1 MNLRSRRGVA
11 LVLVLWIVVILGGVS
26 AGVVRSARTSTGIAA
41 NARADLIARAA
52 AESGIEVF
60 VAAIE
65 DTLASFEDPE
75 DRRDWL
81 NALSLSVVPD
91 SPSLG
96 SFTLGDGR
104 FSVNVVDVSAR
115 LDVNAA
121 TATALQ
127 TFFSQ
132 FTDPA
137 EAAGIAG
144 AIRAAIDSGSN
155 RNAAATL
162 PLRST
167 TPIRSLDELHDRRLV
182 PDAILS
188 RAAQYL
194 TVDGDGVINART
206 ASDTVLVA
214 ATGEL
219 RDEPSRLLLISRGW
233 VSGHP
238 LTREIQAVYSITG
251 NRLVFSHWRE
261 RSL

>member
-1 MNLRSRRGVA
+1 MNLQSHRGVA

-41 NARADLIARAA
+41 NARAGVMARAA
-52 AESGIEVF
+52 AESGIEAL

-65 DTLASFEDPE
+65 DTLSRLADPDE
-75 DRRDWL
+75 RRDWL
-81 NALSLSVVPD
+81 NALVADARRDSLA
-91 SPSLG
+91 
-96 SFTLGDGR
+96 LGDAR
-104 FSVNVVDVSAR
+104 FLVTPIDVSAR
-115 LDVNAA
+115 FDINAA
-121 TATALQ
+121 TESGLQ
-127 TFFSQ
+127 TFFGQ

-137 EAAGIAG
+137 EAAAIAR
-144 AIRAAIDSGSN
+144 AIRSAIDSSDGI
-155 RNAAATL
+155 RNSGATL
-162 PLRST
+162 RPRNT
-167 TPIRSLDELHDRRLV
+167 TPIRSLDELHNRRLV
-182 PDAILS
+182 PGDILS

-194 TVDGDGVINART
+194 TVDGDGVINSRT

-219 RDEPSRLLLISRGW
+219 REEPSRLLLVSRGW

-238 LTREIQAVYSITG
+238 LTHEIQAVYAISG

>member
-1 MNLRSRRGVA
+1 MILRSRRGVA
-11 LVLVLWIVVILGGVS
+11 LVLVLWIVVILAGVS
-26 AGVVRSARTSTGIAA
+26 AGVVRSAQTSTGIAA
-41 NARADLIARAA
+41 NARANTIARAA
-52 AESGIEVF
+52 AESGIAAV

-65 DTLASFEDPE
+65 DTLARFEDAD

-81 NALSLSVVPD
+81 NAIALQSTPD
-91 SPSLG
+91 SFSLG
-96 SFTLGDGR
+96 EGR
-104 FSVNVVDVSAR
+104 FQVTVVDVSAR

-121 TATALQ
+121 TLQALQ
-127 TFFSQ
+127 AFFSQ

-137 EAAGIAG
+137 GAAAIAN
-144 AIRAAIDSGSN
+144 AIRQRIDSGAPNDPAVPFRPRS
-155 RNAAATL
+155 ATL
-162 PLRST
+162 
-167 TPIRSLDELHDRRLV
+167 IRSLDELRLRRLV
-182 PDAILS
+182 PEAVLA
-188 RAAQYL
+188 RAVPYL

-219 RDEPSRLLLISRGW
+219 RDEPSRLLLVSRGW

-238 LTREIQAVYSITG
+238 LTSEIQAVYAISG

>member
-11 LVLVLWIVVILGGVS
+11 LVLVLWIVVILAGVS
-26 AGVVRSARTSTGIAA
+26 AGVVRAARTSTGIAA
-41 NARADLIARAA
+41 NARTSTIARAA
-52 AESGIEVF
+52 AESGIEAI

-65 DTLASFEDPE
+65 DTLARFDNPD
-75 DRRDWL
+75 DRKDWL
-81 NALSLSVVPD
+81 NAMALQSNAD
-91 SPSLG
+91 SFS
-96 SFTLGDGR
+96 LGDGR
-104 FSVNVVDVSAR
+104 FLVTIVDVSAR

-121 TATALQ
+121 TLNALQ
-127 TFFSQ
+127 AFFSQ

-137 EAAGIAG
+137 GAAAIAR
-144 AIRAAIDSGSN
+144 AIRQRIDSGSSN
-155 RNAAATL
+155 DPAAPFRTRSATL
-162 PLRST
+162 
-167 TPIRSLDELHDRRLV
+167 IRSLDELHQRSLV
-182 PDAILS
+182 PEAILK
-188 RAAQYL
+188 RAAPYL
-194 TVDGDGVINART
+194 TVDGDGAINART

-238 LTREIQAVYSITG
+238 LTSEIQAVYAISG